1 MKIGD
6 LVELSAKGKTL
17 KVCKEFTGMVGLVC
31 GMDFSVRNPMDFSE
45 KFKKKEWYYIDWCGG
60 KKNMA
65 HLRTDLKFV
74 GKR

>member
-6 LVELSAKGKTL
+6 LVELSAKGKSL
-17 KVCKEFTGMVGLVC
+17 KVCKEFTGMVGLVR
-31 GMDFSVRNPMDFSE
+31 GMDFSE
-45 KFKKKEWYYIDWCGG
+45 KFKRKEWYYIDWCGG

>member
-6 LVELSAKGKTL
+6 LVELSAKGKNL

-31 GMDFSVRNPMDFSE
+31 GMDFSE
-45 KFKKKEWYYIDWCGG
+45 KFKRKEWYYVDWCGG